1 MIANSAFLA
10 AMILLLVLFVVLGE
24 LEFLAP
30 YKRLIFGQ
38 YLWTIVGAIVL
49 LYLNLFACF
58 YLAGRAL
65 FLKDTGRKLA
75 HVEKLLQTPDTVVS
89 DLSERLARDE

>member
-10 AMILLLVLFVVLGE
+10 AMILLLVLFVILGE

-30 YKRLIFGQ
+30 YKRLIFGK
-38 YLWTIVGAIVL
+38 YLWTIVGAVIL
-49 LYLNLFACF
+49 LYVNLFACF

>member
-10 AMILLLVLFVVLGE
+10 AMVLLLVLFVVLGE

-38 YLWTIVGAIVL
+38 YLWTIVGAVVL
-49 LYLNLFACF
+49 LYVNLFACF

>member
-10 AMILLLVLFVVLGE
+10 AMILLLVLFFVLGE
-24 LEFLAP
+24 LQFLAV
-30 YKRLIFGQ
+30 YKRLIFGE

-58 YLAGRAL
+58 YLAGKAL

>member
-1 MIANSAFLA
+1 MISNSAFLA
-10 AMILLLVLFVVLGE
+10 AMVLLLVLFVVLGE

-38 YLWTIVGAIVL
+38 YLWTIVGAVVL
-49 LYLNLFACF
+49 LYVNLFACF

-75 HVEKLLQTPDTVVS
+75 HVEKLLQTPDTVVR

>member
-10 AMILLLVLFVVLGE
+10 AMVLMLVLFVVLGD

-38 YLWTIVGAIVL
+38 YLWTVVGAVVL

>member
-10 AMILLLVLFVVLGE
+10 AMVLLLVLFVVLGE

-38 YLWTIVGAIVL
+38 YLWTIVGAVVL

>member
-10 AMILLLVLFVVLGE
+10 GMTLLLVAFFVVGQ

-30 YKRLIFGQ
+30 YKRLIFGH
-38 YLWTIVGAIVL
+38 YLWTIIGAL
-49 LYLNLFACF
+49 LLLFLNLFAGF